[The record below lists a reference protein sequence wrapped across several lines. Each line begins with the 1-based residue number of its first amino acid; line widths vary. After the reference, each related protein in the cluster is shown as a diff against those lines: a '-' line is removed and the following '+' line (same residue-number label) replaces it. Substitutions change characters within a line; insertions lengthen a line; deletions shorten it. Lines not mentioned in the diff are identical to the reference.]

1 MPHHNDPAVEL
12 TKDDLLIAGAALR
25 DYIDAGD
32 AVDHFLFRAFTP
44 DKVAVLQNN
53 VRNPDRMTRDDWDD
67 LSLFLRSVAL
77 SLGPFPVLEKHYTQT
92 QIYDAVDRIA
102 EYALNLP
109 GTPPARGQQGRGP
122 RHEF

>member
-1 MPHHNDPAVEL
+1 MSHHHDPATEP
-12 TKDDLLIAGAALR
+12 TADDLLIAGAALR
-25 DYIDAGD
+25 DYIDAAN

-44 DKVAVLQNN
+44 DKVAALQNN
-53 VRNPDRMTRDDWDD
+53 VRNPDQMTRDDWDG

-77 SLGPFPVLEKHYTQT
+77 SLDPFPTLEKHYTQT

-109 GTPPARGQQGRGP
+109 NTPPARGQQGRGP